1 MKKGLLV
8 LVTAIVLGIIA
19 AAVVCWFSHR
29 DSSEDWFSVKFGLS
43 QQQAHQAAA
52 LHQEFKISCAE
63 MCARIEQTD
72 ARLAKA
78 IQKSD
83 GMTPEIRA
91 AIAETETIRTECRA
105 NMLEY
110 FYKTAATLPATKKQ
124 AYLNLVL
131 PTVLEQGEMNETHR
145 Q

>member
-1 MKKGLLV
+1 MKKGIFV
-8 LVTAIVLGIIA
+8 LAVAIIVGLIA
-19 AAVVCWFSHR
+19 AAMVCWFSHR
-29 DSSEDWFSVKFGLS
+29 DSSEDWFREKFGLS

-52 LHQEFKISCAE
+52 LHQEFKVSCAE
-63 MCARIEQTD
+63 MCARIERSD

-78 IQKSD
+78 IQASD

-91 AIAETETIRTECRA
+91 AIAETETVRSECRA

-110 FYKTAATLPATKKQ
+110 FYRTAASLPASKKQ
-124 AYLNLVL
+124 AYLNLVI
-131 PTVLEQGEMNETHR
+131 PTVLEAGEMNGTHR

>member
-8 LVTAIVLGIIA
+8 LATAIVLGIIA
-19 AAVVCWFSHR
+19 AAAVCWFSHR
-29 DSSEDWFSVKFGLS
+29 ESSEDWFREKFGLS
-43 QQQAHQAAA
+43 QQQAQQAAA

-78 IQKSD
+78 IQASD
-83 GMTPEIRA
+83 GMTPEIRT

-110 FYKTAATLPATKKQ
+110 FYKTAATLPSTKKQ

-131 PTVLEQGEMNETHR
+131 PTVLEPGEMSGTHR